1 MASNI
6 TYSTIDENYPVA
18 GVDNDSQG
26 FRDNFNVVKTA
37 FTTASTEI
45 TDLQTGS
52 CKVNAANNFAGNT
65 ISYAKFLANKESTS
79 AANSSGVSVNLSL
92 SWTQAH
98 VFVIKATN
106 DISLTFS
113 DFPTAATPGDIDGYG
128 KMKLFLTADN
138 AAKTIS
144 LVGPSGSTILT
155 DGNAA
160 WTNDTLSVTSSTTP
174 IIIEISTYD
183 SVTFFARYIGIFS

>member
-26 FRDNFNVVKTA
+26 FRDNFNIVKTA
-37 FTTASTEI
+37 LTTTSNEI
-45 TDLQTGS
+45 TDLQAGS

-65 ISYAKFLANKESTS
+65 ISYANFLANKESTNT
-79 AANSSGVSVNLSL
+79 ANSTGVSVNLSL
-92 SWTQAH
+92 SWSQAH

-106 DISLTFS
+106 DITLTLS
-113 DFPTAATPGDIDGYG
+113 DFPTDGYG
-128 KMKLFLTADN
+128 KMKLFLTADD

-144 LVGPSGSTILT
+144 LVGPAGSTILT

-174 IIIEISTYD
+174 LMIEVSTYD
-183 SVTFFARYIGIFS
+183 SVTFFARYIGAFS

>member
-65 ISYAKFLANKESTS
+65 ISYANFLANKESTS
-79 AANSSGVSVNLSL
+79 TANSSGVSVNLSL

-98 VFVIKATN
+98 VFVIKDTN
-106 DISLTFS
+106 DIFLTFS
-113 DFPTAATPGDIDGYG
+113 DFPVDGYG
-128 KMKLFLTADN
+128 KMKLFLTADD

-174 IIIEISTYD
+174 IMIEISTYD